1 MKSWNHPFV
10 HVLES
15 VTQWNQIYVLPST
28 LVPLPV
34 LFWLS
39 VSLSRWASWKA
50 ALTQVENGRN
60 SLLGLHDYLLLVS
73 LPLYFFSLL
82 LGIFPLSLV
91 DVVLPYGSVC
101 SPSFFPGFS
110 LFCLYLPPCTPKA
123 LRCTACGILFA
134 WTGIEFRPLS
144 VKVQSPNHWTTREFP
159 TYYFKTI
166 IMYLKCLLLSWGPTT
181 YSDF

>member
-1 MKSWNHPFV
+1 MFCQVHWFPFLYCSDFPLV
-10 HVLES
+10 FHVGHLGRQHWPRWKMVEIPFLAS
-15 VTQWNQIYVLPST
+15 MTIF
-28 LVPLPV
+28 
-34 LFWLS
+34 FWFPYLS
-39 VSLSRWASWKA
+39 I
-50 ALTQVENGRN
+50 
-60 SLLGLHDYLLLVS
+60 
-73 LPLYFFSLL
+73 FSLL

>member
-15 VTQWNQIYVLPST
+15 VTQWNEIYVLPST
-28 LVPLPV
+28 LVLLPV
-34 LFWLS
+34 LFRLS
-39 VSLSRWASWKA
+39 VSLSHWASWNT

-73 LPLYFFSLL
+73 LPLYFFFLL

-110 LFCLYLPPCTPKA
+110 LFCLYLPPRTPKT
-123 LRCTACGILFA
+123 LRCAACGSLFA
-134 WTGIEFRPLS
+134 WTGIELRPLS

-159 TYYFKTI
+159 TYYF
-166 IMYLKCLLLSWGPTT
+166 
-181 YSDF
+181 